1 MIDKSSAVVSKEGLA
16 AGRVSEYDC
25 CTLIRKQLYRKSRV
39 NALGKTAFVDLNKY
53 TDPFYVFQIY
63 FISGMTNIYQPM
75 SEYWT
80 FEFANC
86 HL

>member
-16 AGRVSEYDC
+16 TGRVSEYDC

-53 TDPFYVFQIY
+53 TDSVLQFSEIFDIRDDKYV
-63 FISGMTNIYQPM
+63 
-75 SEYWT
+75 
-80 FEFANC
+80 
-86 HL
+86 